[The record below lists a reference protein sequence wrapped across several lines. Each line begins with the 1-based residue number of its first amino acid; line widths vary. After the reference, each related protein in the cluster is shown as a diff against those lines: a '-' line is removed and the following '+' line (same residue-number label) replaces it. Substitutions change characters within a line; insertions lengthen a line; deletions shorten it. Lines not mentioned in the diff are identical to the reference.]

1 MKDSFWKARNMVME
15 NKSKIMNSTKDFFK
29 ITPDKVHY
37 IILGE
42 GILENLLGIAKGNFL
57 NNRLHG

>member
-1 MKDSFWKARNMVME
+1 MVME
-15 NKSKIMNSTKDFFK
+15 YKSKIMNSIKDFFK

-42 GILENLLGIAKGNFL
+42 GILENLVGIAKGNFL